1 MKQTTFDETHD
12 NADLMLA
19 NYYDSATEPIEPD
32 IEQELSGTA
41 SITFSGTKPT
51 VKVGGSYK
59 TFTPVFS
66 MEGTTVVR
74 WFVSDENG
82 DISGDTAN
90 YTIEHE
96 GELLKLRVSQ
106 NYYLIGKV
114 LVIQVVGSDNST
126 AQVEIEI
133 VG

>member
-1 MKQTTFDETHD
+1 V
-12 NADLMLA
+12 
-19 NYYDSATEPIEPD
+19 EPTEPD

-51 VKVGGSYK
+51 IKVGGSAK

-66 MEGTTVVR
+66 VEGTIVTQ
-74 WFVSDENG
+74 WLISDENG
-82 DISGDTAN
+82 DISGDAN
-90 YTIEHE
+90 YTIEYE

-106 NYYLIGKV
+106 NYYLVGKI
-114 LVIQVVGSDNST
+114 LIIQCVGSDNST